1 MSTRSRPIGAAAKPM
16 QVGAASNGAPVRRTK
31 PRRPAHEPIDDI
43 NKAIIIEL
51 QKDGRRSY
59 TAIADAVGLSEAA
72 VRQRVQRLIDD
83 GAMQIVAVTDPLQLG
98 FRRMAMVGMRIDGDA
113 TKVAEALS
121 KLPEVT
127 YVVQSG
133 GSFDLLA
140 ELVCEDDD
148 HLIEVL
154 NKTVRVFPGVRETET
169 FMYLRLHKESYA
181 WGVPGQ

>member
-1 MSTRSRPIGAAAKPM
+1 MPNRTRSQSAALSASSGSTARRPK
-16 QVGAASNGAPVRRTK
+16 
-31 PRRPAHEPIDDI
+31 RRPAHEPIDDI

-154 NKTVRVFPGVRETET
+154 NKTVRVYPGVRETET

>member
-1 MSTRSRPIGAAAKPM
+1 M
-16 QVGAASNGAPVRRTK
+16 AASSSSSKRVVRGPVPPTRRARNT
-31 PRRPAHEPIDDI
+31 PTEPIDDI
-43 NKAIIIEL
+43 NKSIIIEL

-59 TAIADAVGLSEAA
+59 TAIAEAVGLSEAA
-72 VRQRVQRLIDD
+72 VRQRCQRLIDT
-83 GAMQIVAVTDPLQLG
+83 GVMQIVAVTDPLQLG
-98 FRRMAMVGMRIDGDA
+98 FRRMAMVGMRINGDA

-121 KLPEVT
+121 KLPEVA

-154 NKTVRVFPGVRETET
+154 NKTLRVFPGVRETET
-169 FMYLRLHKESYA
+169 FMYLRLHKETYA
-181 WGVPGQ
+181 WGVPGH

>member
-1 MSTRSRPIGAAAKPM
+1 MPTKPRTLKAVKPLPQPADGPSSRTRSR
-16 QVGAASNGAPVRRTK
+16 SAP
-31 PRRPAHEPIDDI
+31 EPIDDI

-59 TAIADAVGLSEAA
+59 TAIGHSVGLSEAA
-72 VRQRVQRLIDD
+72 VRQRVQKLIDD
-83 GAMQIVAVTDPLQLG
+83 DVMQIVAVTDPFRLG

-113 TKVAEALS
+113 TSVAEALS
-121 KLPEVT
+121 RVPEVA

-133 GSFDLLA
+133 GAYDLLL
-140 ELVCEDDD
+140 EVVCEDDD

-154 NKTVRVFPGVRETET
+154 NKTLRVFPGVRETET

-181 WGVPGQ
+181 WGVPGS

>member
-1 MSTRSRPIGAAAKPM
+1 MPNRTRSQSVALSASSATPARRPK
-16 QVGAASNGAPVRRTK
+16 
-31 PRRPAHEPIDDI
+31 RRPAHEPIDDI

-83 GAMQIVAVTDPLQLG
+83 GAMQIVAVTDPLRLG

-154 NKTVRVFPGVRETET
+154 NKTVRVYPGVRETET